1 MVMRI
6 LAALGLLGMLVAP
19 LKAADTT
26 GAPVGKEAIGPGKCL
41 IRGTATTPDAVPVP
55 EKAVRLRNLDTSL
68 IEQVSATSRTGEF
81 SFVASAE
88 VPYVVEI
95 ADEPGRVIAV
105 GPVVLARSG
114 EVAGSPL
121 VIPAAMPA
129 YAGSF
134 RSTAGAVMS
143 AIGGAG
149 LTVLP
154 PATPPLSPEQ

>member
-6 LAALGLLGMLVAP
+6 LVALGLLSMLVAP
-19 LKAADTT
+19 LTAADTT
-26 GAPVGKEAIGPGKCL
+26 GTPVGKDAIGPGKCL

-55 EKAVRLRNLDTSL
+55 DKAVRLRNLDTSL
-68 IEQVSATSRTGEF
+68 IEQVSATDRTGAF

-95 ADEPGRVIAV
+95 AEEPGGVIAV
-105 GPVVLARSG
+105 GPVVLARAG
-114 EVAGSPL
+114 EVAGSSL
-121 VIPAAMPA
+121 VIPALIPG
-129 YAGSF
+129 YAGAF
-134 RSTAGAVMS
+134 RSTAGAVIS

-154 PATPPLSPEQ
+154 SPAPPLSPEQ